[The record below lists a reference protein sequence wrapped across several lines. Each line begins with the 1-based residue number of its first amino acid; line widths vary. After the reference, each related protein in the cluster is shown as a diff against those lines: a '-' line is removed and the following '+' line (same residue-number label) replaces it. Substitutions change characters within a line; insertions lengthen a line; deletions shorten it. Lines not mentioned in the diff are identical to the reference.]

1 MTTPDGETVP
11 VLIVG
16 AGPAGLAAAI
26 DLAAQGLAPLVLER
40 RPDFSSHP
48 RATALTAETMQLMSR
63 WGIEAQ
69 VRASGF
75 GARHAMSVRAC
86 LTGPEIT
93 RIPMDAHVFTC
104 AQDQLEAVLAARAA
118 AAGARLR
125 HGAELADLRPAGAAI
140 LATVATIGRGSDTIR
155 ARYVLGADGAH
166 SRVRRAAG
174 ITRSKTRSFGDYIS
188 ILFRAPLRD
197 YTGEP
202 PFMVYG
208 IGNPATGGVLV
219 PVGPDDRWIRGLP
232 WHPGQ
237 GEHLTD
243 YDTTRC
249 TALIRSAAGIPA
261 LPVDVLDVRAFQM
274 TAALADRYR
283 AGRVILA
290 GDAAHVFTPTSG
302 MGLNLALHDGTVA
315 AHCLTAAIQHGQD
328 EILTQYEAACRPLA
342 EKLLEPELTPAA
354 PVHRVVR
361 QP

>member
-1 MTTPDGETVP
+1 MTSPDGEPVP

-26 DLAAQGLAPLVLER
+26 DLAAHDLEPLVLER

-75 GARHAMSVRAC
+75 GARHAMSVRAT
-86 LTGPEIT
+86 LAGPEIT
-93 RIPMDAHVFTC
+93 RIPMDAHVWTC

-125 HGAELADLRPAGAAI
+125 HGSELADLRPAGDAI
-140 LATVATIGRGSDTIR
+140 LATIAITGRGSDTIR

-166 SRVRRAAG
+166 SRVRQAAG
-174 ITRSKTRSFGDYIS
+174 ITRTKTRSFGDYIS

-219 PVGPDDRWIRGLP
+219 PAGPDDRWIRGLP

-237 GEHLTD
+237 GDHLTD

-290 GDAAHVFTPTSG
+290 GDAAHVFTPASG